1 MGMGGW
7 MGEIMDMSMKS
18 AEGELDLRD
27 ASLFNH
33 CSVTVV
39 FSTDIPEAHWG
50 IRVIALLH
58 IKHIMQILLASN
70 TK

>member
-1 MGMGGW
+1 
-7 MGEIMDMSMKS
+7 MDMSMKS
-18 AEGELDLRD
+18 EEGELDLRE

-33 CSVTVV
+33 YSVNVD
-39 FSTDIPEAHWG
+39 FSTDIPDAHWG

-58 IKHIMQILLASN
+58 IKHTMQIILASS

>member
-1 MGMGGW
+1 
-7 MGEIMDMSMKS
+7 MDMSMKS
-18 AEGELDLRD
+18 EEGELDLRE

-33 CSVTVV
+33 CSVTVD
-39 FSTDIPEAHWG
+39 FSTDIPDVHWG

-58 IKHIMQILLASN
+58 IKHIMQIILASS